1 MRKNKVK
8 LNKNGEPEIH
18 EAERNEACREAA
30 LVAITAAAE
39 VKRTYYMTSKIVRKE
54 TKVYNALKSKVRAM
68 NVNAARDRI
77 TEAESRVEAGLDPN
91 AVASIDSLHARM
103 TEQKRMAA
111 ERRTE
116 NLRRRRGDLEEQKR
130 LKQLKMG
137 VVNAWHDRP
146 FKTQRPVNGIPGSKQ
161 IKVGPR
167 ARAIQETAARK
178 LLQEQQR
185 WAFSVPGK
193 LQQPWSGSSCRGH
206 TTTTTSTNN
215 NSSRPATATRPSSS
229 GAFTRKGTNAQQ
241 CQTSHR
247 VNPSREGIHVGSA
260 EYFDLDGLWRTAT
273 GDQTGGKFTDSR
285 YERERAA
292 FTSQQFYTAWLPADE
307 VMPS

>member
-1 MRKNKVK
+1 MRKNKAK

-39 VKRTYYMTSKIVRKE
+39 VKRTYYITSKIVRKE
-54 TKVYNALKSKVRAM
+54 AKVYSALKSKVRAM

-91 AVASIDSLHARM
+91 DVASIDSLHERM

-111 ERRTE
+111 ERRSE
-116 NLRRRRGDLEEQKR
+116 ALRRQRVELEEQKR

-146 FKTQRPVNGIPGSKQ
+146 FKTQRPLNGIPGSKQ

-167 ARAIQETAARK
+167 ACAIQETAARK
-178 LLQEQQR
+178 LQQEQQR

-193 LQQPWSGSSCRGH
+193 LQRPWSGSSCHGH
-206 TTTTTSTNN
+206 ITKSTNN
-215 NSSRPATATRPSSS
+215 NSTRPATATRPSSL
-229 GAFTRKGTNAQQ
+229 GDFTSRGTNAQQ
-241 CQTSHR
+241 YQTSNR
-247 VNPSREGIHVGSA
+247 VNPSRVGIQVGSA

-273 GDQTGGKFTDSR
+273 GEQTGGKFTDSR

-292 FTSQQFYTAWLPADE
+292 FSSQQAYTAWFPTDE